1 MWMGPRFS
9 LFEALV
15 RRDPS
20 PPMGPMPFRR
30 GAMNESS
37 GPSGRKNAWWVETR
51 PTILIP
57 SSFLEAPMTA
67 WSIDHARKTYSIPH
81 WAEGYFDIDAQGRI
95 RVQPRGAD
103 SAGAALTEIVDAAQ
117 AQGAKLPLLLRF
129 PEILGDRLGKLQAAF
144 AQAQKDWDYAGGYTA
159 VYPIKV
165 NQHAG
170 VAGTLATHA
179 GEGFGLEAG
188 SKPELMAVLALS
200 RPGGLIVCNGYK
212 DREYIRL
219 ALIGRKLG
227 METFIVVEKP
237 SELSLVMEEAKALGV
252 TPGLGVR
259 MRLAS
264 LGAGKWQNSG
274 GDKAKFGLSPRQVLD
289 LWKSLRDSG
298 MSDCL
303 GLLHFHMGS
312 QISNVRDIAN
322 GMREATRYF
331 VELSK
336 LGAKIS
342 HVDVGGGLGIDYE
355 GTRSRSYCS
364 INYGIL
370 QYASSIVQP
379 LAEACEANG
388 IAPPRVVTECGR
400 SMTAHHAVLIAN
412 VSEVE
417 RAPEGRVPPA
427 HDDEAMVIRH
437 LREIYDEIS
446 TRPAVELFHEAQH
459 HHSEGLSLYAL
470 GQIDLTARARLDDL
484 FYAIAHAVHARLSY
498 DEKSHRDLLDE
509 LNERLVDKYFVNFSL
524 FESMPDVWAIDQV
537 FPIAPIE
544 RLNEKPERR
553 GVIADLTC
561 DSDGKIDTYVEN
573 EDLDSSLPLHAP
585 RPGERYRLGFFLVGA
600 YQEILGDIHNLF
612 GDTDV
617 VEVRVNDNGF
627 KLAQQRRGDTTDVM
641 LDYVG
646 YKIDDLRRIY
656 RAKVGSV
663 DLSKGEAAR
672 LNEALELGL
681 TSYTYLSDEPL

>member
-1 MWMGPRFS
+1 
-9 LFEALV
+9 
-15 RRDPS
+15 
-20 PPMGPMPFRR
+20 
-30 GAMNESS
+30 
-37 GPSGRKNAWWVETR
+37 
-51 PTILIP
+51 
-57 SSFLEAPMTA
+57 MTA

-81 WAEGYFDIDAQGRI
+81 WAEGYFDIDAAGRI
-95 RVQPRGAD
+95 LVQPRGAD
-103 SAGAALTEIVDAAQ
+103 GPGAALAEIVDAAQ

-129 PEILGDRLGKLQAAF
+129 PDILGDRLNKLQAAF
-144 AQAQKDWDYAGGYTA
+144 AQAQREWDYAGGYTA

-170 VAGTLATHA
+170 VAGTLASHA

-200 RPGGLIVCNGYK
+200 RTGGLIVCNGYK

-237 SELSLVMEEAKALGV
+237 SELALVMEEAKALGV
-252 TPGLGVR
+252 KPGLGVR

-364 INYGIL
+364 INYGL
-370 QYASSIVQP
+370 HQYASSIVQP
-379 LAEACEANG
+379 LAEACEAHG
-388 IAPPRVVTECGR
+388 FAPPRVVTECGR
-400 SMTAHHAVLIAN
+400 AMTAHHAVLIAN

-427 HDDEAMVIRH
+427 HDDEAAVIRH
-437 LREIYDEIS
+437 LREIYDEIA

-470 GQIDLTARARLDDL
+470 GQLDLTARARLDDL

-537 FPIAPIE
+537 FPIAPID
-544 RLNEKPERR
+544 RLNERPDRR

-585 RPGERYRLGFFLVGA
+585 RAGERYRLGFFLVGA

-612 GDTDV
+612 GDTDA
-617 VEVRVNDNGF
+617 VEVRVDGNGEGGF
-627 KLAQQRRGDTTDVM
+627 KLSQQRRGDTTDVM

-646 YKIDDLRRIY
+646 YKLEDLRRIY
-656 RAKVGSV
+656 RAKVGAV
-663 DLSKGEAAR
+663 DLSKSEAAR

-681 TSYTYLSDEPL
+681 TSYTYLSDEPLA